1 MKLKLFILVF
11 FSFIFNCKTNT
22 PLRPTISVNPYD
34 VITSPLTININSMG
48 VWSAHEGELG
58 IIQLI
63 DSDGKEMAYGIMSA
77 TEEWMKSGPVQFKT
91 TIVFD
96 AKEVEKGTLIIHN
109 NQGDRSGDEAGESH
123 QFEVPIRFKP

>member
-1 MKLKLFILVF
+1 
-11 FSFIFNCKTNT
+11 
-22 PLRPTISVNPYD
+22 
-34 VITSPLTININSMG
+34 MG
-48 VWSAHEGELG
+48 VWSAHEVELG

-77 TEEWMKSGPVQFKT
+77 TEEWMKSGTVQFKT

-109 NQGDRSGDEAGESH
+109 NPGDGSGDEAGESH

>member
-1 MKLKLFILVF
+1 MNLNALKLLTLCVF
-11 FSFIFNCKTNT
+11 LSCKTTN
-22 PLRPTISVNPYD
+22 PLRPTVSINPHE
-34 VITSPLTININSMG
+34 VVKSPLQLSVNSMG
-48 VWSAHEGELG
+48 VWHAHEGELG

-77 TEEWMKSGPVQFKT
+77 TEEWIKSGPVQFKT
-91 TIVFD
+91 TIGFD

-109 NQGDRSGDEAGESH
+109 NPGDGSGDEAGESH

>member
-1 MKLKLFILVF
+1 
-11 FSFIFNCKTNT
+11 
-22 PLRPTISVNPYD
+22 
-34 VITSPLTININSMG
+34 MG

-63 DSDGKEMAYGIMSA
+63 GSDGKEMAYGIMSA

-96 AKEVEKGTLIIHN
+96 AKK
-109 NQGDRSGDEAGESH
+109 
-123 QFEVPIRFKP
+123 